1 MYQNCNY
8 LSKSW
13 QQLIAELRDITRQP
27 IWVSFSYF
35 EDEDYIGRT
44 EGNYLDRY
52 DRVGGISYSEIC
64 D

>member
-1 MYQNCNY
+1 MV
-8 LSKSW
+8 
-13 QQLIAELRDITRQP
+13 DIPNR
-27 IWVSFSYF
+27 VSFSYF

-44 EGNYLDRY
+44 EGNYQDRY